1 MQHHGIAHINADMGN
16 AGGVVGADK
25 KYKVAGLGLLRENRG
40 TDIAKALCAQPSHVP
55 SAVIDDP
62 AHKAAA
68 IKAGVQH
75 FHTVAAADKELAHF
89 TDQAALGITACYERL
104 SQEDKL
110 DGESNS
116 ISNQKRILEKYCR
129 DHGYTAIRHYD
140 EDDGYSGTNFNRP
153 GFQRMLADIKAGKI
167 KRVVVKD
174 MSRFG
179 RNYLQVGMYTEMLF
193 PEYGVHFIA
202 VNDGVDSVR
211 GDSEFTA
218 IRNVFN
224 EMYAKDTSKKIR
236 ATWQSKGRSG
246 EHLTTIPPYGYKKD
260 PENKKRWIVDEEA
273 AAVVQKIFALCMD
286 GMGPTQIAKWL
297 QENKVLSPVAYC
309 YENDLPTTSKRPT
322 DPYKWATKTV
332 VHILE
337 RLDYLGHTVNFK
349 TSKQSFK
356 SKKVLWNDPADWVI
370 FENTQEP
377 IIEESVF
384 LIVQKIRQGRRR
396 PTKMGDMGMFSGLL
410 FCADCGGKMY
420 LCRANHFKPEQEY
433 YLCSTYRKDRTLC
446 STHSIRRVVLE
457 EIVLRNLREAIQY
470 VTQYEDD
477 FVQRAAD
484 QSLRERDKELAQKKD
499 TLAQSQK
506 RIAELDV
513 IIKRLYEDNISGK
526 LSDER
531 FIKLSRDYELEQTNL
546 TNLVE
551 HLRQEVKEQE
561 KQKVNVRQF
570 IAAVRKYTDMQQL
583 DASILREFVDKIY
596 ISEVYTPDDNEPR
609 IKVREIEIVYNFI
622 GAFDFEEA
630 REQSQAAQK
639 EKKTGVA

>member
-1 MQHHGIAHINADMGN
+1 
-16 AGGVVGADK
+16 
-25 KYKVAGLGLLRENRG
+25 
-40 TDIAKALCAQPSHVP
+40 
-55 SAVIDDP
+55 
-62 AHKAAA
+62 
-68 IKAGVQH
+68 
-75 FHTVAAADKELAHF
+75 
-89 TDQAALGITACYERL
+89 
-104 SQEDKL
+104 
-110 DGESNS
+110 
-116 ISNQKRILEKYCR
+116 
-129 DHGYTAIRHYD
+129 
-140 EDDGYSGTNFNRP
+140 
-153 GFQRMLADIKAGKI
+153 
-167 KRVVVKD
+167 

-260 PENKKRWIVDEEA
+260 PEDKKRWIVDEEA
-273 AAVVQKIFALCMD
+273 AAIVQKIFALCMD
-286 GMGPTQIAKWL
+286 GLGPTQITKWL
-297 QENKVLSPVAYC
+297 QKNKVLNPTAYAYDKGLPVS
-309 YENDLPTTSKRPT
+309 NKPPVN
-322 DPYKWATKTV
+322 PYKWTNETV
-332 VHILE
+332 SRILE

-349 TSKQSFK
+349 TTKQSFK
-356 SKKVLWNDPADWVI
+356 SKKKLWNDPSEWVI

-410 FCADCGGKMY
+410 YCADCGGKMY
-420 LCRANHFKPEQEY
+420 LCRTNYFKPEQEY
-433 YLCSTYRKDRTLC
+433 YICSTYRKDRTLC
-446 STHSIRRVVLE
+446 TTHSIRRVVLE

-499 TLAQSQK
+499 TLTQSQK

-583 DASILREFVDKIY
+583 DASVLREFVEKIY
-596 ISEVYTPDDNEPR
+596 ISEVYTPDENEPR

>member
-1 MQHHGIAHINADMGN
+1 M
-16 AGGVVGADK
+16 
-25 KYKVAGLGLLRENRG
+25 
-40 TDIAKALCAQPSHVP
+40 
-55 SAVIDDP
+55 
-62 AHKAAA
+62 
-68 IKAGVQH
+68 
-75 FHTVAAADKELAHF
+75 
-89 TDQAALGITACYERL
+89 
-104 SQEDKL
+104 
-110 DGESNS
+110 
-116 ISNQKRILEKYCR
+116 
-129 DHGYTAIRHYD
+129 
-140 EDDGYSGTNFNRP
+140 
-153 GFQRMLADIKAGKI
+153 
-167 KRVVVKD
+167 
-174 MSRFG
+174 
-179 RNYLQVGMYTEMLF
+179 
-193 PEYGVHFIA
+193 
-202 VNDGVDSVR
+202 
-211 GDSEFTA
+211 
-218 IRNVFN
+218 
-224 EMYAKDTSKKIR
+224 
-236 ATWQSKGRSG
+236 
-246 EHLTTIPPYGYKKD
+246 
-260 PENKKRWIVDEEA
+260 
-273 AAVVQKIFALCMD
+273 
-286 GMGPTQIAKWL
+286 
-297 QENKVLSPVAYC
+297 
-309 YENDLPTTSKRPT
+309 
-322 DPYKWATKTV
+322 
-332 VHILE
+332 HILE

-506 RIAELDV
+506 RIADLDV

-596 ISEVYTPDDNEPR
+596 ISEVYTPDENEPR

-622 GAFDFEEA
+622 GAFDFEDA

>member
-1 MQHHGIAHINADMGN
+1 MSKQPEMVIARNPRATRNNDTTLNLDNQM
-16 AGGVVGADK
+16 
-25 KYKVAGLGLLRENRG
+25 YQ
-40 TDIAKALCAQPSHVP
+40 QPVTSFQRVSNDAP
-55 SAVIDDP
+55 LSEET
-62 AHKAAA
+62 KTA
-68 IKAGVQH
+68 IQN
-75 FHTVAAADKELAHF
+75 TVLQFYVHSQPQEEAE
-89 TDQAALGITACYERL
+89 GITACYERL

-583 DASILREFVDKIY
+583 DAAMLREFIDRIEVSHTDKK
-596 ISEVYTPDDNEPR
+596 SKT
-609 IKVREIEIVYNFI
+609 REITIVYNFI
-622 GAFDFEEA
+622 GAFDFERA
-630 REQSQAAQK
+630 K
-639 EKKTGVA
+639 EKAQNTTEKQQRTA